1 MPENNLSAVFLSTIF
16 FGFLSIMMKKLD
28 GVRDRLALPIIVAF
42 AYEHSNRR
50 CKELS
55 RSCYG
60 LVSISVRKTRS
71 FRIEN
76 RISVAYDSRDPQSS
90 RMVSATPPGVAFR
103 LERQGHRSSLVRFRR
118 EAEPRAALGRVI
130 DFGHQAA

>member
-1 MPENNLSAVFLSTIF
+1 
-16 FGFLSIMMKKLD
+16 MK
-28 GVRDRLALPIIVAF
+28 GA
-42 AYEHSNRR
+42 
-50 CKELS
+50 
-55 RSCYG
+55 
-60 LVSISVRKTRS
+60 SVRLCSSRCRTYDRPARAKADWRTPASINVRQIRS

-76 RISVAYDSRDPQSS
+76 RIRAAYDDRDPQSS
-90 RMVSATPPGVAFR
+90 RMVSATLPGVAFR